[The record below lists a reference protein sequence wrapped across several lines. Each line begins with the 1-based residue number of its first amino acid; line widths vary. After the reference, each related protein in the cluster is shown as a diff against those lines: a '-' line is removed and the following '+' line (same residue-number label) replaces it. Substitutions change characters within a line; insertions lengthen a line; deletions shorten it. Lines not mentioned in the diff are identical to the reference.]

1 MKMLAIISIFI
12 GIFCLIFI
20 TWYFHFKKQNSI
32 NKKLIE
38 ADETLLTDSGLK
50 IESVF
55 QAPQG
60 SIVYPYIVI
69 NEDTTRKL

>member
-1 MKMLAIISIFI
+1 MLAIISISI
-12 GIFCLIFI
+12 GILCLIFI
-20 TWYFHFKKQNSI
+20 TWYFYFKKQNLI
-32 NKKLIE
+32 NKKLINS
-38 ADETLLTDSGLK
+38 DESLLTDPGLK

-55 QAPQG
+55 QVPQG